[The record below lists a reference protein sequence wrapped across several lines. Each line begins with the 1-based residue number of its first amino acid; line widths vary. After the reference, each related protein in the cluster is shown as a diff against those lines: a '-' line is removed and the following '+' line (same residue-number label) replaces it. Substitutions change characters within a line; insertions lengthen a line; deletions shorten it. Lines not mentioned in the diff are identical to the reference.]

1 MRLLA
6 ALALIV
12 TCALAALAL
21 LAVPAGVFA
30 GVDKPNL
37 PKARSDPCIAP
48 PEVMRREHPDM
59 LRHQR
64 TVTVHEGVRDAK
76 VSLEG
81 CIDCHGPAREF
92 CAQCHRYAGVHIDC
106 FQCHASRPSR

>member
-1 MRLLA
+1 VRLLA
-6 ALALIV
+6 ALALV
-12 TCALAALAL
+12 ATLAL
-21 LAVPAGVFA
+21 PAGAGA
-30 GVDKPNL
+30 GVDKPVL
-37 PKARSDPCIAP
+37 APAKGGKCIAP

-106 FQCHASRPSR
+106 FQCHASRPAEKR